1 MGDAMNRAEI
11 MQDVLKI
18 LSRYQKR
25 AGTSAPLTESTLLFK
40 DLDIDSARLV
50 DIVLD
55 LEEKFGVTID
65 DSNLDEIKTVGDIVQ
80 LVDSLKK

>member
-1 MGDAMNRAEI
+1 MNRAEI

-18 LSRYQKR
+18 LTRYQKR
-25 AGTSAPLTESTLLFK
+25 AAQSGPLPESTLLSK
-40 DLDIDSARLV
+40 DLDVDSARLV

-65 DSNLDEIKTVGDIVQ
+65 DSKLDEIKTVGDIVNMVQ
-80 LVDSLKK
+80 RLVDAK

>member
-1 MGDAMNRAEI
+1 MNRAEI

-25 AGTSAPLTESTLLFK
+25 SGTSAPLTESTLLFK

-55 LEEKFGVTID
+55 LEEKFSVTID
-65 DSNLDEIKTVGDIVQ
+65 DSKLDEIKTVGDIVQ

>member
-1 MGDAMNRAEI
+1 MNRAEI

-25 AGTSAPLTESTLLFK
+25 SGTNAPLTESTLLFK

-55 LEEKFGVTID
+55 LEEKFSVTID
-65 DSNLDEIKTVGDIVQ
+65 DSKLDEIKTVGDIVQ

>member
-1 MGDAMNRAEI
+1 MNRPEI

-18 LSRYQKR
+18 LGRYQKR
-25 AGTSAPLTESTLLFK
+25 ANTSGPLTESTLLFK

-55 LEEKFGVTID
+55 LEEKFNITID
-65 DSNLDEIKTVGDIVQ
+65 DTKLDEIKTVGDIVN
-80 LVDSLKK
+80 LVDSLKKA

>member
-1 MGDAMNRAEI
+1 MNRAEI
-11 MQDVLKI
+11 MQDVLKV

-25 AGTSAPLTESTLLFK
+25 SGTSAPLTESTLLFK

-65 DSNLDEIKTVGDIVQ
+65 DSKLDEIKTVGDIVQ